1 MWIRFLLLINIIF
14 LSFFSSAAE
23 IYTVKSVKV
32 VASNKSASIAR
43 NIAIENGQIKAFHI
57 LVKQHFPDAA
67 GEIGNISNESILNT
81 VAGFEISNEKKSA
94 TNYLATLNVKFNKLQ
109 LDKLMKNLGVE
120 AKFSEKEMPPENKV
134 TENSLPQAVTS
145 PTLNSLIIP
154 VYENQAKLQW
164 IDEDNNPWHNYLN
177 SKISGLLTKNPKF
190 TLPVGDIE
198 DLSIINKNILNRN
211 IIDLDQLMEKY
222 NVNNILLSKLFSVQE
237 DSQVHYELQL
247 NYINKFNPKWQQHN
261 IDNLSGEEVVEIMK
275 IAYEAI
281 ENYDYSK
288 TYTKIKQNFNLTS
301 IHNIII
307 DFNID
312 LISDWIHLEKILK
325 ESEYIENIKLR
336 NMNLNKYKFSIDYK
350 ISYLDLVAFFNN
362 NNYELTEEQN
372 SNYKLSKVNLNA
384 EY

>member
-222 NVNNILLSKLFSVQE
+222 NVNNILLAKLFSVQE

>member
-120 AKFSEKEMPPENKV
+120 AKFSEKEMLPENKV

-222 NVNNILLSKLFSVQE
+222 NVNNILLAKLFSVQE

-261 IDNLSGEEVVEIMK
+261 IDNLSGEKEVEIMK